1 MDTNDS
7 QTDLLAA
14 LLTATKQ
21 HDELLTNYQELSLC
35 NELTDKASDQ
45 LDQIYAKALNDPML
59 NFLLTEI
66 DHILNSYLGL
76 LSDEAVGGYK
86 DQQAWLRERLEQ
98 TPFEHRNC
106 QEVQKMLAEAGFY
119 EGPIDGVIGPRS
131 TQALKQMTIQI
142 QENLSQRGFYNQDD
156 IDGFFGRSSRQAV
169 KAFQQSWSL
178 EDSGLPNRET
188 LIALRSE

>member
-1 MDTNDS
+1 
-7 QTDLLAA
+7 
-14 LLTATKQ
+14 
-21 HDELLTNYQELSLC
+21 
-35 NELTDKASDQ
+35 
-45 LDQIYAKALNDPML
+45 
-59 NFLLTEI
+59 
-66 DHILNSYLGL
+66 
-76 LSDEAVGGYK
+76 
-86 DQQAWLRERLEQ
+86 
-98 TPFEHRNC
+98 
-106 QEVQKMLAEAGFY
+106 MLAEAGFY

-169 KAFQQSWSL
+169 KAFQQSRSL